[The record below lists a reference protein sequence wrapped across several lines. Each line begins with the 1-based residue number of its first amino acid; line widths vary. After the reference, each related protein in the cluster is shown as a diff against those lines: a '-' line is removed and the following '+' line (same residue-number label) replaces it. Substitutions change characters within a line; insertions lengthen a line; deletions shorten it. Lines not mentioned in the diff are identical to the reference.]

1 MPSFEEDEFKFV
13 YPGPKDNEGFRKS
26 FPCPVRDVIVCQE
39 SGVVSV
45 LVLLQTGVLTVL
57 D

>member
-13 YPGPKDNEGFRKS
+13 YPGPRDNEGFRKS